1 MVESEQKRIFD
12 EWLDRHKGLFFKVV
26 RAYAFTPQDQD
37 DLFQEIAIQVWDS
50 VPGFRGE
57 SSVATWIYR
66 VALYTAMSWAR
77 QEIKHEDGKRP
88 LTGIEHTLIA
98 TPTQKDGRLI
108 WLYEQIAQLDEIDR
122 SLTLLLVNVTL
133 FLNGNGWMGLAL
145 TAVVLPLTYFGGRW
159 EVQKFYMPKKRELEA
174 LRETLLQADEQSAA

>member
-50 VPGFRGE
+50 VPNFRGE
-57 SSVATWIYR
+57 SSTATWIYR

-77 QEIKHEDGKRP
+77 QEIKREDGKRP
-88 LTGIEHTLIA
+88 LAGIEHTLIA
-98 TPTQKDGRLI
+98 TTTKIDDRLI
-108 WLYEQIAQLDEIDR
+108 WLYDEIAQLNEVDR
-122 SLTLLLVNVTL
+122 SLTLLLLDGYSYKEMAAILGISTSNVGVKI
-133 FLNGNGWMGLAL
+133 NRIKKHL
-145 TAVVLPLTYFGGRW
+145 TRKSKEGVTHGV
-159 EVQKFYMPKKRELEA
+159 
-174 LRETLLQADEQSAA
+174 